1 MLRCCSQQDSG
12 DDKKNLVL
20 SLGAEAWI
28 DFKET
33 QDLVGD
39 IKRITGG
46 LGAHSA
52 VVTTASPSGYTQA
65 VDYLRPGGTLMAVGL
80 PGTAKLEASIFFTVL
95 KSISI
100 IGSYVGYVPFA
111 FVPEPSC
118 VNSLPS
124 IETAKI
130 LSKLSTSLLVVR
142 LRSSSS
148 SSPWVTSKGASL
160 FLLLHHQNLTLTGT
174 LQRVRR
180 SRGRNHCWP
189 CCS

>member
-1 MLRCCSQQDSG
+1 MLCCRLRLDTG
-12 DDKKNLVL
+12 DDKKKLTL

-52 VVTTASPSGYTQA
+52 VVTAAAPSGYSQA

-80 PGTAKLEASIFFTVL
+80 PGSAHLEASIFFTVL

-100 IGSYVGYVPFA
+100 IGSYVGQVPFP
-111 FVPEPSC
+111 FDCPS
-118 VNSLPS
+118 
-124 IETAKI
+124 
-130 LSKLSTSLLVVR
+130 
-142 LRSSSS
+142 LR
-148 SSPWVTSKGASL
+148 V
-160 FLLLHHQNLTLTGT
+160 LTYFDL
-174 LQRVRR
+174 
-180 SRGRNHCWP
+180 
-189 CCS
+189 

>member
-1 MLRCCSQQDSG
+1 MLLRCCLQLDSG
-12 DDKKNLVL
+12 EDKKELVL

-80 PGTAKLEASIFFTVL
+80 PGTAALEASIFFTVL

-100 IGSYVGYVPFA
+100 IGSYVG
-111 FVPEPSC
+111 
-118 VNSLPS
+118 
-124 IETAKI
+124 
-130 LSKLSTSLLVVR
+130 
-142 LRSSSS
+142 
-148 SSPWVTSKGASL
+148 
-160 FLLLHHQNLTLTGT
+160 
-174 LQRVRR
+174 
-180 SRGRNHCWP
+180 
-189 CCS
+189 